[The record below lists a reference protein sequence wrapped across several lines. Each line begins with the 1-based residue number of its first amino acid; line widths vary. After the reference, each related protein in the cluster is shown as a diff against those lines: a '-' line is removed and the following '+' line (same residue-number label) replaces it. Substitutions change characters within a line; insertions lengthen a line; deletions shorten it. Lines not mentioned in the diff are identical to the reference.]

1 MLTCKTVFLKSA
13 NEVYEAG
20 LGAVGVARTV
30 VDASRVLVTYT
41 TLSALTM
48 LTRLMSTRSQR
59 NAECGV
65 VAIVNDILGLPA
77 LIIQDN

>member
-1 MLTCKTVFLKSA
+1 LLTCKTVFLKSS

-20 LGAVGVARTV
+20 LGAVGVARTI
-30 VDASRVLVTYT
+30 VDASTVLVTYT
-41 TLSALTM
+41 TLSVLTT
-48 LTRLMSTRSQR
+48 LTKLMSTRSQR

-77 LIIQDN
+77 LMIQEN